1 MDVLREEWHQNPL
14 FNIYLGGSMIEKKV
28 RELIE
33 KDVNAAGV
41 VIDSIVYE
49 KENGNYFLIVVIDN
63 EDGIDIDNC
72 VEVTNIINPLLDN
85 ANIIDDS
92 YILDISSKEK
102 GV

>member
-1 MDVLREEWHQNPL
+1 
-14 FNIYLGGSMIEKKV
+14 MIEKKV

-49 KENGNYFLIVVIDN
+49 KENGNYFLRIVIDN
-63 EDGIDIDNC
+63 EDDIDKC
-72 VEVTNIINPLLDN
+72 VEITNIINPLLDN

>member
-1 MDVLREEWHQNPL
+1 
-14 FNIYLGGSMIEKKV
+14 MIENKV
-28 RELIE
+28 KELIE

-41 VIDSIVYE
+41 VVDSIVYE
-49 KENGNYFLIVVIDN
+49 KENGNYFLRIVIDN
-63 EDGIDIDNC
+63 EDGIDIVKG
-72 VEVTNIINPLLDN
+72 VEITNIINPLLDN

>member
-1 MDVLREEWHQNPL
+1 
-14 FNIYLGGSMIEKKV
+14 MIEKKV

-33 KDVNAAGV
+33 KGVNAAGV

-49 KENGNYFLIVVIDN
+49 KENGNYFLRIVIDN
-63 EDGIDIDNC
+63 EDGIDIDKC
-72 VEVTNIINPLLDN
+72 VEITNIVNPLLDN
-85 ANIIDDS
+85 VNIIDDS

>member
-1 MDVLREEWHQNPL
+1 
-14 FNIYLGGSMIEKKV
+14 MIEKKV

-41 VIDSIVYE
+41 IIDSIVYE
-49 KENGNYFLIVVIDN
+49 KENGNYFLRIVIDN
-63 EDGIDIDNC
+63 EDGIDIDKF

>member
-1 MDVLREEWHQNPL
+1 
-14 FNIYLGGSMIEKKV
+14 MIEKKV

-49 KENGNYFLIVVIDN
+49 KENGNYFLRVVIDN
-63 EDGIDIDNC
+63 EDCIDIDKC

>member
-1 MDVLREEWHQNPL
+1 
-14 FNIYLGGSMIEKKV
+14 MIEKKV

-49 KENGNYFLIVVIDN
+49 KENGNYFLRIVIDN
-63 EDGIDIDNC
+63 EDGIDIDKC
-72 VEVTNIINPLLDN
+72 GEVTNIINPLLDN